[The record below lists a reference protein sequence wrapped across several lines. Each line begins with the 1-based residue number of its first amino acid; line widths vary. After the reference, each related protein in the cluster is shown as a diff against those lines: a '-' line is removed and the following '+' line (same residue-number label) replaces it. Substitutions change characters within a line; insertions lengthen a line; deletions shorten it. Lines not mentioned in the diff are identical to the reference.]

1 MLHLLL
7 DLNGFDQAPF
17 WTLHFHG
24 WTVRVKSNGH
34 SFLMPQLS
42 TIHGGCLMSSE
53 FELTRLVGYSK
64 AETENEIRRVADSLG
79 TAPASNTRGC

>member
-1 MLHLLL
+1 MKTIIAVEWDVLKQIYFLLCMAL
-7 DLNGFDQAPF
+7 
-17 WTLHFHG
+17 W
-24 WTVRVKSNGH
+24 WYVV
-34 SFLMPQLS
+34 PQLS